1 MSVKDASARADT
13 RGMVADDKPLGA
25 ADQRRASA
33 QAPESALV
41 VAPTTDPTLDL
52 APPADR
58 RAPQSTDGDPGVVT
72 AAHTIAPSVAT
83 AADELTAEIE
93 AGLGRDTFV
102 LHGRTVPNT
111 RGDVDHVI
119 VAPSGVW
126 LVDTKNYWGLVE
138 KRDAGNWRTVDH
150 RLFVNGRDQT
160 TLVDDLAWQATG
172 VRALLDPL
180 GLGDVPV
187 HPVLLFI
194 GSAGRWF
201 AKPIDIDGVRAMWTT
216 KLLEFV
222 AAPGSLDDTTCR
234 TVATE
239 LSAQLPA
246 RG

>member
-1 MSVKDASARADT
+1 VVGSSTEPDA
-13 RGMVADDKPLGA
+13 
-25 ADQRRASA
+25 
-33 QAPESALV
+33 
-41 VAPTTDPTLDL
+41 DL

-58 RAPQSTDGDPGVVT
+58 RTPHSTDDEPGIVT
-72 AAHTIAPSVAT
+72 AALTIAPPSPT
-83 AADELTAEIE
+83 RADSITAELE
-93 AGLGRDTFV
+93 AGLAHDTFV
-102 LHGRTVPNT
+102 LHGRSVPNT

-160 TLVDDLAWQATG
+160 NLVDDLAWQATG

>member
-1 MSVKDASARADT
+1 
-13 RGMVADDKPLGA
+13 MVVDDKPLRA
-25 ADQRRASA
+25 ADERGAGEQEPA
-33 QAPESALV
+33 SALV
-41 VAPTTDPTLDL
+41 VGSTTDTADDPDPTL
-52 APPADR
+52 DR
-58 RAPQSTDGDPGVVT
+58 RAPQRPDDGLGVVT
-72 AAHTIAPSVAT
+72 AALTIAPPETGTDSI
-83 AADELTAEIE
+83 TAELE
-93 AGLGRDTFV
+93 AGLGHDTFV
-102 LHGRTVPNT
+102 LHGRIVPNT

-126 LVDTKNYWGLVE
+126 LVDTKSYWGLVE

-160 TLVDDLAWQATG
+160 NLVDDLAWQATG
-172 VRALLDPL
+172 VRALLDQV
-180 GLGDVPV
+180 GLDDVPV

-222 AAPGSLDDTTCR
+222 ATPGPLDDTTCR
-234 TVATE
+234 TIATE

>member
-1 MSVKDASARADT
+1 M
-13 RGMVADDKPLGA
+13 DDKPLGA
-25 ADQRRASA
+25 ADQRRASTKE
-33 QAPESALV
+33 PTSALV
-41 VAPTTDPTLDL
+41 VGSTTDPTLDL

-58 RAPQSTDGDPGVVT
+58 RAPHATDGEPGTVT
-72 AAHTIAPSVAT
+72 AALTIAPPAR
-83 AADELTAEIE
+83 ADSITAELE
-93 AGLGRDTFV
+93 AGLGHDTFV
-102 LHGRTVPNT
+102 LHGRIVPNT

-126 LVDTKNYWGLVE
+126 LVDTKSYWGLVE

-160 TLVDDLAWQATG
+160 NLVDDLAWQATG
-172 VRALLDPL
+172 VRALLDTIQ
-180 GLGDVPV
+180 LGDVPV

-222 AAPGSLDDTTCR
+222 AAPGPLDDTTCR
-234 TVATE
+234 TIATE
-239 LSAQLPA
+239 LCAQLPA
-246 RG
+246 RD

>member
-1 MSVKDASARADT
+1 
-13 RGMVADDKPLGA
+13 MVVDDKPLGA
-25 ADQRRASA
+25 AEQRRASA
-33 QAPESALV
+33 HDETSALV
-41 VAPTTDPTLDL
+41 TASTTDPTPDPDL
-52 APPADR
+52 LVDR
-58 RAPQSTDGDPGVVT
+58 RAPQRIDDEPGIVT
-72 AAHTIAPSVAT
+72 AALTIAPAAT
-83 AADELTAEIE
+83 TGIDALTAELE
-93 AGLGRDTFV
+93 AGLGHDTFV

-126 LVDTKNYWGLVE
+126 LVDTKSYWGLVE

-160 TLVDDLAWQATG
+160 NLVDDLAWQATG
-172 VRALLDPL
+172 VRALLDAL

-216 KLLEFV
+216 KLLESV
-222 AAPGSLDDTTCR
+222 AVPGPLDDTTCR
-234 TVATE
+234 TIATE
-239 LSAQLPA
+239 LCAQLPT
-246 RG
+246 RS

>member
-13 RGMVADDKPLGA
+13 RGMVVDDKPFRA
-25 ADQRRASA
+25 AEMRRASA
-33 QAPESALV
+33 PAPESALV
-41 VAPTTDPTLDL
+41 VAPTTDPTHDL

-58 RAPQSTDGDPGVVT
+58 RAPQSTDDDPGIVT
-72 AAHTIAPSVAT
+72 AAPTIAPPVAT
-83 AADELTAEIE
+83 AADVLVTELE
-93 AGLGRDTFV
+93 AGLGRDTVV

-160 TLVDDLAWQATG
+160 NLVDDLAWQATG

-222 AAPGSLDDTTCR
+222 AAPGPLDDTTCR
-234 TVATE
+234 TIATE
-239 LSAQLPA
+239 LSAQLPT

>member
-1 MSVKDASARADT
+1 
-13 RGMVADDKPLGA
+13 MVVDDKPLGA

-33 QAPESALV
+33 PEPESAPV
-41 VAPTTDPTLDL
+41 VASTTDPTLDL
-52 APPADR
+52 APSADR
-58 RAPQSTDGDPGVVT
+58 RIPQPTDEPGVVT
-72 AAHTIAPSVAT
+72 AALTIAPTSGAAT
-83 AADELTAEIE
+83 NGTDSIIAELE
-93 AGLGRDTFV
+93 AGLGHDTFV
-102 LHGRTVPNT
+102 LHGRTVPT
-111 RGDVDHVI
+111 SRGDVDHVI

-160 TLVDDLAWQATG
+160 NLVDDLAWQATG

-180 GLGDVPV
+180 GLGEVPV

-222 AAPGSLDDTTCR
+222 ATPGSLDDTTCR
-234 TVATE
+234 TIATE
-239 LSAQLPA
+239 LCAQLPT
-246 RG
+246 RS